1 MQVWV
6 IIGQLYLNNGAY
18 GLPWARGGEVWP
30 AKVLFFFRSHCLFVC
45 LIKKQG
51 HCCQLGNTHFRTF
64 IFLIHWID
72 LQSQTKIVGIL
83 ATNAVFFFRFWPV
96 SSSSRSWL
104 SQLTHQHW
112 EGKKTAKCP
121 NNLDWDYGFWK
132 KTKHENNHNGRPI
145 DRRRMTT
152 SVEGWGPRYKYRGV
166 YLK

>member
-18 GLPWARGGEVWP
+18 GLPWARGGDVWP

-83 ATNAVFFFRFWPV
+83 ATNAFFFFASNQLREDEETG
-96 SSSSRSWL
+96 L

-152 SVEGWGPRYKYRGV
+152 SVEGWGPRYRYRGV